1 MLRIIRSLLMK
12 IVDDIDAGN
21 SNITEDEATK
31 LIDTLKELTDKEKR
45 LSKYAA
51 CEYLNVSR
59 ATFDNYVR
67 EGKLPKG
74 KHEIGFKELSWHKK
88 DLDEFVRKSRDNH
101 SLRSKPKSQLAEQA
115 KITACLIM
123 SIIEFVEMTKRRKSH
138 GNTKEDKYTHL

>member
-74 KHEIGFKELSWHKK
+74 KHEIGFKELSWSKK
-88 DLDEFVRKSRDNH
+88 DLENLSGRV
-101 SLRSKPKSQLAEQA
+101 EI
-115 KITACLIM
+115 ITACLIM